1 LPEFFWSDGDSSE
14 GVPHAP
20 NDNAKTA
27 KSNANKWRMNYL
39 PFPYWRERTEF
50 GPVAPSGYPSAWLL
64 SMPRIWR
71 AADERRAFLGS
82 KSDSVFDIKLRNHLL
97 SPFL

>member
-1 LPEFFWSDGDSSE
+1 MPEFFWSDGDSSE

-39 PFPYWRERTEF
+39 PFPYWRANQNWSSRTFRVSE
-50 GPVAPSGYPSAWLL
+50 PTVLVDAEDLVAG
-64 SMPRIWR
+64 
-71 AADERRAFLGS
+71 
-82 KSDSVFDIKLRNHLL
+82 
-97 SPFL
+97 

>member
-27 KSNANKWRMNYL
+27 KSNANKWRMNYP
-39 PFPYWRERTEF
+39 PFHIGERTEL
-50 GPVAPSGYPSAWLL
+50 GPVAPSAYPSARLL

-71 AADERRAFLGS
+71 AADERAT
-82 KSDSVFDIKLRNHLL
+82 KNE
-97 SPFL
+97 